1 MFDKIAESKAESKA
15 VRDRFIYLRTG
26 NFNRAEI
33 DRFMASVTQFRAR
46 LLVLMHITGR
56 QLARAPEILSVRHSN
71 TTKGQHRNLFIEDRL
86 VVFVTKYYKGYIIS
100 GDIKIIHRYLLRKVG
115 DLVVKYLWLVLPF

>member
-33 DRFMASVTQFRAR
+33 NRFIASVTQFRAR
-46 LLVLMHITGR
+46 LLVLMYITGR
-56 QLARAPEILSVRHSN
+56 QLARALEILSVRYSN
-71 TTKGQHRNLFIEDRL
+71 TTKG
-86 VVFVTKYYKGYIIS
+86 
-100 GDIKIIHRYLLRKVG
+100 
-115 DLVVKYLWLVLPF
+115 